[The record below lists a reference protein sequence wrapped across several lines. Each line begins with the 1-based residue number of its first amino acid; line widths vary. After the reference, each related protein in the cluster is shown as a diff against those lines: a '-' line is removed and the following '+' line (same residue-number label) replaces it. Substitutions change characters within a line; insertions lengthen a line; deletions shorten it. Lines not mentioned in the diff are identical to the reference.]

1 MLRRRFY
8 LGPMERF
15 ASLVLA
21 ALALLAFSVA
31 PAPAQQPRQATVV
44 YFERPPY
51 YYTHQGQPGG
61 FLLAIAR
68 NAFEAAGL
76 EVGYESAPPKRIMA
90 RMHEGGRLCSV
101 GWFRTPE
108 REAFALFS
116 VPIYRGQPLV
126 LVAAWRSR
134 ERLAGMTTLAE
145 VFAVPGL
152 TWGVPGGYAYG
163 AVVDALRAR
172 LEPRVADAPVAL
184 DQMLAMLGAGR
195 FDYLLLAPEELPLL
209 DPDGAVGED
218 REQPARSPEGSERHG
233 DFLVLPLADL
243 PDGPARHIMC
253 TPGVGPAFMERLD
266 QGIRATVGPLAP

>member
-1 MLRRRFY
+1 
-8 LGPMERF
+8 MERC
-15 ASLVLA
+15 ASIVLP
-21 ALALLAFSVA
+21 ALALLACLAA
-31 PAPAQQPRQATVV
+31 PAPAQQARQATVI

-90 RMHEGGRLCSV
+90 RMREGGQLCSV

-116 VPIYRGQPLV
+116 APIYRGQPLV
-126 LVAAWRSR
+126 LVVAWRSQQ
-134 ERLAGMTTLAE
+134 RLAGLTTLAE
-145 VFAVPGL
+145 VFATPGL

-163 AVVDALRAR
+163 TVVDELRAR
-172 LEPRVADAPVAL
+172 LEPRVVDAPVAL
-184 DQMLAMLGAGR
+184 DQMLPMLTAGR

-209 DPDGAVGED
+209 DPHAAVGED
-218 REQPARSPEGSERHG
+218 RERPAQGQESAERHG

-253 TPGVGPAFMERLD
+253 SPDVGPAFMERLD
-266 QGIRATVGPLAP
+266 QGVQATVGPLAP